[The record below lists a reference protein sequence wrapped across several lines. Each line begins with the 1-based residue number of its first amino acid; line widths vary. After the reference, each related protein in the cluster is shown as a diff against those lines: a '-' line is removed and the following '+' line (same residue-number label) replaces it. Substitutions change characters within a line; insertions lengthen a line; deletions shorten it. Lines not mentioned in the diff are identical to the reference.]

1 MLEKGANYQSGAAFS
16 EVVQIDGRLLTG
28 QNPQSAH
35 QLGEAV
41 VEALKN

>member
-1 MLEKGANYQSGAAFS
+1 
-16 EVVQIDGRLLTG
+16 DGRLLTG